1 MFKVNT
7 VINRRR
13 TLATSQS
20 CREGLGSRVSQ
31 AARDPAARTE
41 NMPPRRV
48 DLHIAFMCA
57 LRHGIHPSI
66 HPHTLGKLPNSRPAA
81 FTGSPLHQAIR
92 ARQTPGIVTSDT
104 LQGLILWGWTSCLSS
119 SGCVEP
125 RGGWRVTWA
134 ELWDLGSTGEGH

>member
-1 MFKVNT
+1 M

-41 NMPPRRV
+41 NAPPRWV

-66 HPHTLGKLPNSRPAA
+66 HPHTLWGNCQTAVLRPLLGLL
-81 FTGSPLHQAIR
+81 FTRRYGPGRHQ
-92 ARQTPGIVTSDT
+92 
-104 LQGLILWGWTSCLSS
+104 
-119 SGCVEP
+119 E
-125 RGGWRVTWA
+125 
-134 ELWDLGSTGEGH
+134 